1 MKYGEQLEFY
11 NVSFYW
17 PRGLQIRRGRD
28 LIVEIREATHTLD
41 EISSS
46 RDGEQSILFC
56 RVFKRGG
63 RCRAFFIDD
72 ELGQTSVREVP
83 HVLPDIQRVVSWLL
97 PIPYHCRQGDIGIY
111 ELSSLPSGLTPVA
124 EGGYDGCFRLCGGR
138 HILFPTA
145 NFSVFEG
152 RSRYYVLANSEA
164 RLSHPE
170 HGVIRLKPG
179 CYELRVARGTPLVPR
194 SASHEVRAAFL

>member
-11 NVSFYW
+11 NVSLYW
-17 PRGLQIRRGRD
+17 PRGLQIRRGLD
-28 LIVEIREATHTLD
+28 LIVEIKEATHSLEETF
-41 EISSS
+41 SV
-46 RDGEQSILFC
+46 DGEQSILFC

-63 RCRAFFIDD
+63 GSRAFFIDD

-83 HVLPDIQRVVSWLL
+83 HILPDIQHVLSWLL
-97 PIPYHCRQGDIGIY
+97 PIPYHRRQGDVGIY
-111 ELSSLPSGLTPVA
+111 ELSSLPSGLTQVGQ
-124 EGGYDGCFRLCGGR
+124 GGNDGCFRLFGGR
-138 HILFPTA
+138 HILFPTM

-152 RSRYYVLANSEA
+152 RGRYFVLVKSEA

-170 HGVIRLKPG
+170 HSVIQLKGG

-194 SASHEVRAAFL
+194 SGSHEVRAAFL